1 MTPYLKTLFT
11 QNRWVRIGTKGVIG
25 YILICLFIYSI
36 QKELL
41 YHPERFPKEDQ
52 INFAKQF
59 QGREYFDSHGEFCGW
74 MIGPDHP
81 TKTVV
86 VFHGNAAP
94 AVVRQY
100 LSNPFR
106 SNPLSESWQILLF
119 EYPGFGHR
127 EGTPDEAT
135 IVEKALLAVDSIPG
149 SLLLVGESLGTG
161 VAAHVASARANRV
174 DGILLI
180 TPFNNMATTAKFHYP
195 LLPIP
200 MILSERYPSDEL
212 LRNYSGKV
220 GLMIAEKDQVIPPW
234 IGEMLYDSIQS
245 PKQKWIIPGVGH
257 EEISHHP
264 QTLWWQE
271 AIQFLAG
278 TTPS

>member
-1 MTPYLKTLFT
+1 MPSLTTSFLK
-11 QNRWVRIGTKGVIG
+11 NRWVRIGTGGAIG
-25 YILICLFIYSI
+25 YTLICLFIYSI

-41 YHPERFPKEDQ
+41 YHPERFPREDQ

-59 QGREYFDSHGEFCGW
+59 HGKEYFDSHGEFCGW
-74 MIGPDHP
+74 MVGPDNP

-119 EYPGFGHR
+119 EYPGFGPR
-127 EGTPDEAT
+127 EGTPDET
-135 IVEKALLAVDSIPG
+135 TLVEKAILAVDSISGP
-149 SLLLVGESLGTG
+149 LVLVGESLGTG
-161 VAAHVASARANRV
+161 VAAHVASQRADRV
-174 DGILLI
+174 DGVLLI
-180 TPFNNMATTAKFHYP
+180 TPFNNMTTTAEFHYP

-200 MILSERYPSDEL
+200 LILSERYPSDEL
-212 LRNYSGKV
+212 LRHYHGKV
-220 GLMIAEKDQVIPPW
+220 GLMIAEKDEVIPAW
-234 IGEMLYDSIQS
+234 IGEKLYDSIQS

-257 EEISHHP
+257 EGISHNP

-271 AIQFLAG
+271 AIQFLAEP
-278 TTPS
+278 TPS